1 MKKRLIFIIIFI
13 LIVFSILFYISLN
26 IKNSSNYH
34 KEICVATMEYY
45 YSYGTDSAFDY
56 IISIYYN
63 GKNYKYEIVEKRT
76 TIAGVEENSKKI
88 NGSLSNKK
96 DLIRLDKEYKDKKNN
111 YLESYNYKYVLK
123 ENKKD
128 VEFDKI
134 DNFADKVF
142 DIKK

>member
-45 YSYGTDSAFDY
+45 YSYGNDSAFDY
-56 IISIYYN
+56 LISIYYN

-76 TIAGVEENSKKI
+76 TIAGVEENIKKI
-88 NGSLSNKK
+88 NGSLSNEK

>member
-1 MKKRLIFIIIFI
+1 MKKRFVFIIIFI

-26 IKNSSNYH
+26 RENSSNYH

-45 YSYGTDSAFDY
+45 YSYGTDFAFDY
-56 IISIYYN
+56 LISIYYN

-76 TIAGVEENSKKI
+76 TIAGTEENSKKI

-134 DNFADKVF
+134 DDFADKVF